1 VPVGA
6 DGVTPAGALDAVV
19 NKSAEDV
26 LRRLPVR
33 PHNLQKLQ
41 MAPVLVSLPPRSAP
55 AGHPDRSPPRQIY
68 ILILC
73 MHGLCNSVTA

>member
-1 VPVGA
+1 MPVGA

-41 MAPVLVSLPPRSAP
+41 MALVLVRLPGAP
-55 AGHPDRSPPRQIY
+55 AGHPNRSPPRQIC

-73 MHGLCNSVTA
+73 MRGLRNSVTA